1 MEVRLVRL
9 TKHFGQVTALDNLSL
24 DVHSGEFMVIVGT
37 SGSGKTTL
45 LRVIAGL
52 ELQDSGHVYLGDTWA
67 NSIPVGK
74 RNVQMIFQNYALWPH
89 MQVYNEKKFTNIS
102 FPLKVR
108 EWAPDRIATWV
119 RGIVDRVGL
128 EDRLFTRKPD
138 QLSAGQR
145 QRVAL
150 ARAMTTSPQVFL
162 MDEPITNLDPPS
174 RMRVREEIKRL
185 HNELGATTLYVTHNM
200 ADAFEMGDR
209 IAMMHDGKVLQVGTR
224 KELQD
229 SPVNDYVREFVH
241 SY

>member
-9 TKHFGQVTALDNLSL
+9 TKHFGQVVALDNLSL

-45 LRVIAGL
+45 LRIIAGL
-52 ELQDSGHVYLGDTWA
+52 ESQDSGHVYLGDTWA
-67 NSIPVGK
+67 NSVPVGK

-89 MQVYNEKKFTNIS
+89 MQVYDAKKFTNIS

-108 EWAPDRIATWV
+108 EWATDRIVTWV

-128 EDRLFTRKPD
+128 EDQLFTRKPD

-229 SPVNDYVREFVH
+229 SPINDYVREFVH

>member
-9 TKHFGQVTALDNLSL
+9 TKHFGQVVALDNLSL

-52 ELQDSGHVYLGDTWA
+52 ESQDSGHVYLGDTWA
-67 NSIPVGK
+67 NSVPVGK

-89 MQVYNEKKFTNIS
+89 MQVYDPKKFTNIS

-108 EWAPDRIATWV
+108 EWATDRIATWV

-128 EDRLFTRKPD
+128 EDQLFTRKPD

-224 KELQD
+224 EELQD

>member
-52 ELQDSGHVYLGDTWA
+52 ESQDSGHVYLGDTWA
-67 NSIPVGK
+67 NSVPVGK

-89 MQVYNEKKFTNIS
+89 MQVYDPKKFTNIS

-108 EWAPDRIATWV
+108 EWATDRIATWV

-128 EDRLFTRKPD
+128 EDQLFTRKPD

-224 KELQD
+224 EELQD

>member
-9 TKHFGQVTALDNLSL
+9 TKHFGQVMALDNLSL

-67 NSIPVGK
+67 NSVPVGK

-89 MQVYNEKKFTNIS
+89 MQVYDPKKFTNIS

-108 EWAPDRIATWV
+108 EWATDRIATWV

-128 EDRLFTRKPD
+128 EDQLFTRKPD

>member
-9 TKHFGQVTALDNLSL
+9 TKHFGQVMALDNLSL

-52 ELQDSGHVYLGDTWA
+52 ESQDSGHVYLGDTWA
-67 NSIPVGK
+67 NSVPVGK

-89 MQVYNEKKFTNIS
+89 MQVYDPKKFTNIS

-108 EWAPDRIATWV
+108 EWATDRIATWV

-128 EDRLFTRKPD
+128 EDQLFTRKPD

-224 KELQD
+224 EELQD